1 MSEQNLLASFK
12 EASELLKHF
21 SSKSE
26 NIQTME
32 KIITCMSES
41 LKNGGK
47 ILSCGNGGSM
57 CDAMHFAEELSGRFK
72 KDRPALGALAISDPA
87 HISCVANDYGYDV
100 IFSRQV
106 EALGRPGDILLGIST
121 SGNSRNVINAVE
133 AAKSRGM
140 KTIALLGKNGGQL
153 KEMVDLSLV
162 IESGSTA
169 RVQEIHIKIIHML
182 IENIEQKIFPE
193 LI

>member
-12 EASELLKHF
+12 EASELLKAF
-21 SSKSE
+21 SSKPD
-26 NIQTME
+26 NIQTMD
-32 KIITCMSES
+32 KIITCMSDS

-87 HISCVANDYGYDV
+87 HISCVANDYGYDF
-100 IFSRQV
+100 IFARQV
-106 EALGRPGDILLGIST
+106 EALGRSGDILLGIST
-121 SGNSRNVINAVE
+121 SGNSKNVINAVE
-133 AAKSRGM
+133 AAKARGM
-140 KTIALLGKNGGQL
+140 KTVALLGKNGGQL
-153 KEMVDLSLV
+153 KEMVDLSLIV
-162 IESGSTA
+162 ESGSTA

-193 LI
+193 LV

>member
-140 KTIALLGKNGGQL
+140 KTIALLGKMAASL
-153 KEMVDLSLV
+153 KKWS
-162 IESGSTA
+162 I
-169 RVQEIHIKIIHML
+169 
-182 IENIEQKIFPE
+182 
-193 LI
+193 

>member
-1 MSEQNLLASFK
+1 MSEQNLLASLK
-12 EASELLKHF
+12 EASELLKAF
-21 SSKSE
+21 SSKPA

-32 KIITCMSES
+32 KIIICMSEC
-41 LKNGGK
+41 LRNGGK

-72 KDRPALGALAISDPA
+72 KDRPALAALSISDPA
-87 HISCVANDYGYDV
+87 HISCVANDYGYDM

-133 AAKSRGM
+133 SAKSRGM

-153 KEMVDLSLV
+153 KEMVDLSLIV
-162 IESGSTA
+162 ESGSTA

-182 IENIEQKIFPE
+182 IENIEQKIYPE
-193 LI
+193 LA

>member
-87 HISCVANDYGYDV
+87 HMSCVANDYGYDV

-162 IESGSTA
+162 VESGSTA

-182 IENIEQKIFPE
+182 IENIELKIYPE
-193 LI
+193 LV